1 MKLKIVMLL
10 SRIDQTGMTT
20 HTLDL
25 TKGLVQEGNEVFVI
39 SGASPI
45 ENNQELIKLKDRFF
59 GSGAKI
65 VEFKIPEGNL
75 FIKSLNS
82 ILSILYIQLQLLK
95 INPHIIHVQSP
106 YMSFIPWFLNKKFLS
121 TLHVTDLVKTFKYKN
136 ATHLIAISEET
147 KKYAMELYGYKER
160 NISKVLHG
168 VSKNFSIQMDEKERD
183 EFKINAKIPL
193 DKIIIGM
200 VASIEKRKGHDV
212 LLKAIQ
218 LLSDEQKDEIH
229 IVLLGSSKNG
239 RTNEWLKNV
248 IKLTDTA
255 SLITRFN
262 YQYPNKFYD
271 IMDIFVLPSR
281 LEGFPLVVLEAMM
294 SNCCVVRSNNEGA
307 KDSIENGID
316 GFIFENEDVIALS
329 EILKKL
335 IVNEKERKNVA
346 RNGQIKALNCFSI
359 ESMTKNTTKVYEK
372 IL

>member
-75 FIKSLNS
+75 FIKSLNG

-147 KKYAMELYGYKER
+147 KNML
-160 NISKVLHG
+160 L
-168 VSKNFSIQMDEKERD
+168 NFMGIKREIFQKFCMVFQRIFQ
-183 EFKINAKIPL
+183 FKWMK
-193 DKIIIGM
+193 K
-200 VASIEKRKGHDV
+200 KGTN
-212 LLKAIQ
+212 LK
-218 LLSDEQKDEIH
+218 
-229 IVLLGSSKNG
+229 
-239 RTNEWLKNV
+239 
-248 IKLTDTA
+248 
-255 SLITRFN
+255 
-262 YQYPNKFYD
+262 
-271 IMDIFVLPSR
+271 
-281 LEGFPLVVLEAMM
+281 
-294 SNCCVVRSNNEGA
+294 
-307 KDSIENGID
+307 
-316 GFIFENEDVIALS
+316 
-329 EILKKL
+329 
-335 IVNEKERKNVA
+335 
-346 RNGQIKALNCFSI
+346 
-359 ESMTKNTTKVYEK
+359 
-372 IL
+372 